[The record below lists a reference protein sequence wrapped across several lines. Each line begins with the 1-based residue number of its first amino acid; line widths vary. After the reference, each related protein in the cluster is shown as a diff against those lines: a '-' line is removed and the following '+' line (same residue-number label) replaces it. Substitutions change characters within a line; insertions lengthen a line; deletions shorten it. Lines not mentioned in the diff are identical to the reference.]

1 MFSWVFTIMDEVFT
15 SSKNVELLFGTKKA
29 IELRIRGWEEV
40 KKENLVIV
48 ASETTPKKKIKIA
61 EMKRGKAVAKRKIE
75 TKFIE
80 NISDM
85 ISLEKNM
92 KRLEQ
97 GIEVRYF
104 PHHGFSVSIRDRE
117 TVLLEFPMPD
127 DELLNI
133 KIKDKEFAKQMVNYF
148 YEMWKK
154 AKPLDKKLIEEL
166 KCKFQT

>member
-1 MFSWVFTIMDEVFT
+1 MDKIFIP
-15 SSKNVELLFGTKKA
+15 SKNVELIFGTKRA
-29 IELRIRGWEEV
+29 VELRIKGWEEI
-40 KKENLVIV
+40 KEENLIIV
-48 ASETTPKKKIKIA
+48 APETTPKKKIRIA
-61 EMKRGKAVAKRKIE
+61 EMKRGKAVRKGKIV

-85 ISLEKNM
+85 LSLEKNI

-104 PHHGFSVSIRDRE
+104 SHHGFSVSIRDRE
-117 TVLLEFPMPD
+117 TVLLEFPIPN

-148 YEMWKK
+148 YAMWEK
-154 AKPLDKKLIEEL
+154 AKPLDRELIEEL
-166 KCKFQT
+166 RCKFQT